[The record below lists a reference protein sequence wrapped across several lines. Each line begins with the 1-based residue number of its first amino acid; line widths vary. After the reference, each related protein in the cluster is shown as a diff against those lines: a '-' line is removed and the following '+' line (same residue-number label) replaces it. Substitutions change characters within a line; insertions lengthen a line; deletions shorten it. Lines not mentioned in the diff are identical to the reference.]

1 MLIWGNLLG
10 FGLVKSAGTSNTL
23 TSMFSSSVPLLRL
36 GLLSSIAM
44 LGWGLTGCQSPS
56 GESDEEPVVVQNSD
70 SAASA
75 EVEAE
80 VAAAREAAKEANR
93 QLDLDRQTLQL
104 TAWQH
109 VKAIT
114 GMWAELPPDL
124 FPGLTTLVEEV
135 EVLRKKIEEEGRV
148 LVGMIEPEKLTSQN
162 PAYWRAVM
170 ETNPED
176 PVVDLFEQMLWAA
189 RGNFDRS
196 LWLIEVHRY
205 GPALPSNVHKIVYS
219 LADEMRRLRVRQS
232 VRRNQLLG
240 NVASTEV
247 AKVIATARSF
257 QPDDPDWALMS
268 LIVRLQMNGV
278 PMNDLASRT
287 ETVDH
292 LVGQMRNEWSLVA
305 RANPMMGARLSPDRD
320 QRKAAEDL
328 ARLLDD
334 LSQSRGAFGAR
345 DVVRLG
351 DSLAETGFYA
361 EALLAKQRA
370 TALRGFSVPSDS
382 QIWWDWLPELIG
394 SEATDELQQAA
405 MAGLIRP
412 VTFFQTTAGPEG
424 VSLLPLHPILTE
436 RNLRRL
442 QEVQR
447 RLEMPDLT
455 DQAKT
460 SSLITLAETLG
471 HLGRWDKA
479 TEALAEIPAEFS
491 SAAAPMRVWVSLWSG
506 RVEGIEEHI
515 ADIDERTLASSP
527 ALPALAHASQG
538 DWAKGADIFLESAR
552 SDEVAREYRTYYT
565 LMASAFL
572 RLSGETGSAT
582 ALIDEARELG
592 EGLEWVSLLVDGMAG
607 EQPSFGSVGED
618 VTEITEAGRVCEQRF
633 YRAFQPDI
641 SPVLQRSLL
650 EDCVSTG
657 VVDFVEYTASLL
669 RLRQLDP
676 ERWDPTRAPEAET
689 AEDEADEGEEKNW
702 TEGASPSWS
711 IPS

>member
-1 MLIWGNLLG
+1 MG
-10 FGLVKSAGTSNTL
+10 FDLVNRGATTNTL
-23 TSMFSSSVPLLRL
+23 MPMFLTPVSLFRL
-36 GLLSSIAM
+36 GLLGSIAM
-44 LGWGLTGCQSPS
+44 LGLGLSGCQSPH
-56 GESDEEPVVVQNSD
+56 GENDETPAVVESEA

-80 VAAAREAAKEANR
+80 VAAAREAVKEANR

-109 VKAIT
+109 VKAIV
-114 GMWAELPPDL
+114 GMWDELPPDL
-124 FPGLTTLVEEV
+124 FPGLTSLVTEVRMLEE
-135 EVLRKKIEEEGRV
+135 RIEEEGRV
-148 LVGMIEPEKLTSQN
+148 LVGMIDPEKLTSRN

-189 RGNFDRS
+189 RGNFDRA
-196 LWLIEVHRY
+196 LWLVEIHRY

-232 VRRNQLLG
+232 VRRNQLLE
-240 NVASTEV
+240 NVEPSEV

-257 QPDDPDWALMS
+257 QPGDPDWALMS

-320 QRKAAEDL
+320 QRKAAENL
-328 ARLLDD
+328 AELLGD

-394 SEATDELQQAA
+394 NEATDEIQQAA

-412 VTFFQTTAGPEG
+412 VTFFQTAQGPEG
-424 VSLLPLHPILTE
+424 VRLLPLHPVLTE

-447 RLEMPDLT
+447 RLEMPNLT
-455 DQAKT
+455 DQSKT

-479 TEALAEIPAEFS
+479 TEALADIPPEFS
-491 SAAAPMRVWVSLWSG
+491 SAVAPMRVWVSLWSG

-515 ADIDERTLASSP
+515 VDMDERTLASSP

-538 DWAKGADIFLESAR
+538 DWAKGAEVFLESVR
-552 SDEVAREYRTYYT
+552 SDEVANEYRTYYA

-572 RLSGETGSAT
+572 RLAGETESADG
-582 ALIDEARELG
+582 LIEEARKLG
-592 EGLEWVSLLVDGMAG
+592 EGLEWVSHLVDGMSGA
-607 EQPSFGSVGED
+607 EQSFGSVGDD

-633 YRAFQPDI
+633 YRAFQADI
-641 SPVLQRSLL
+641 SPDLQRSLL

-689 AEDEADEGEEKNW
+689 AEDDTEEDEENDW
-702 TEGASPSWS
+702 TQGATPSWS

>member
-1 MLIWGNLLG
+1 MLRQQIE
-10 FGLVKSAGTSNTL
+10 
-23 TSMFSSSVPLLRL
+23 
-36 GLLSSIAM
+36 
-44 LGWGLTGCQSPS
+44 Q
-56 GESDEEPVVVQNSD
+56 EE
-70 SAASA
+70 
-75 EVEAE
+75 
-80 VAAAREAAKEANR
+80 R
-93 QLDLDRQTLQL
+93 
-104 TAWQH
+104 
-109 VKAIT
+109 I
-114 GMWAELPPDL
+114 
-124 FPGLTTLVEEV
+124 
-135 EVLRKKIEEEGRV
+135 
-148 LVGMIEPEKLTSQN
+148 LVGMIEPEKLTTYN

-176 PVVDLFEQMLWAA
+176 PMVDLFEQMLWAA

-196 LWLIEVHRY
+196 LWLIEIHRY

-219 LADEMRRLRVRQS
+219 LADEMRRLRVRQRI
-232 VRRNQLLG
+232 RRNQLLE
-240 NVASTEV
+240 NVEPTEV

-257 QPDDPDWALMS
+257 QPGDPDWALMT

-278 PMNDLASRT
+278 PMNDLSSRT

-292 LVGQMRNEWSLVA
+292 LVGQLREEWRLVA

-320 QRKAAEDL
+320 QRKAAEAL
-328 ARLLDD
+328 GELLDD
-334 LSQSRGAFGAR
+334 LGQSRGAFGAR

-351 DSLAETGFYA
+351 DALAETGFFA

-370 TALRGFSVPSDS
+370 SALRGFSVPSDS
-382 QIWWDWLPELIG
+382 QVWWDWLPELIG
-394 SEATDELQQAA
+394 SVATDEIEQAA

-412 VTFFQTTAGPEG
+412 VTFFPTEQGPEG

-455 DQAKT
+455 DRSKT

-471 HLGRWDKA
+471 HLGRWDQA
-479 TEALAEIPAEFS
+479 TEALADIPPEFS

-506 RVEGIEEHI
+506 RVDGIEAHI
-515 ADIDERTLASSP
+515 EDIDAQTLASSP

-538 DWAKGADIFLESAR
+538 NWAKGAEVFLESVR
-552 SDEVAREYRTYYT
+552 SDEVANEYRTYYA

-572 RLSGETGSAT
+572 RLAGEPESANG
-582 ALIDEARELG
+582 LIDEARELG
-592 EGLEWVSLLVDGMAG
+592 EGLEWVSHLVEGMSGA
-607 EQPSFGSVGED
+607 EQRFGSLGDD

-676 ERWDPTRAPEAET
+676 ERWDPTRAPQAET
-689 AEDEADEGEEKNW
+689 AEDEVEEDEEKDW
-702 TEGASPSWS
+702 TQGATPSWS